1 MRIRILVVISILAL
15 PLSLPL
21 SAQERGRGGRPT
33 APSDSKLVRAPEGT
47 RERPVSVPPA
57 AVATPRPSPPATQP
71 SPIHDPGRSP
81 SYVSVPTVEVTAT
94 CYVLPAPE
102 PLQDLVV
109 FSGGREGFGVVLG
122 DYEVLPGYSGF
133 DFSDER
139 CLTFDDPAADIFF
152 EDAGSTAYMVVG
164 EDGEIQDLG
173 QTASLDE
180 INALRMV
187 EWSRSHDVVLK
198 ERRSYVV
205 KTREGC
211 YAMFRVVSLVPDR
224 VVFDWVLGRQ
234 EDVITNVAGVP
245 RPTTRLATRVK
256 FAR

>member
-1 MRIRILVVISILAL
+1 MQIRVLVVLSLLAL
-15 PLSLPL
+15 LLSLPL
-21 SAQERGRGGRPT
+21 LAQERGRGGRPT

-57 AVATPRPSPPATQP
+57 AVTTPHPLPPATRPSPSYDPYP
-71 SPIHDPGRSP
+71 SPI
-81 SYVSVPTVEVTAT
+81 YVPTVEVIPT
-94 CYVLPAPE
+94 CYVGRATEPPLP
-102 PLQDLVV
+102 VV
-109 FSGGREGFGVVLG
+109 LFSGGREGFGVVLG

-133 DFSDER
+133 DFSDEK
-139 CLTFDDPAADIFF
+139 CLPFDDPAADIFF
-152 EDAGSTAYMVVG
+152 EDAGGTSYMVVG

-173 QTASLDE
+173 QTASLGE

-187 EWSRSHDVVLK
+187 EWSRSHDVVLE

-205 KTREGC
+205 KTWEGR

-224 VVFDWVLGRQ
+224 VVFDWVLGRR
-234 EDVITNVAGVP
+234 EDVITKVADVP

-256 FAR
+256 FSQ